1 MNAQATATTKPTWQ
15 PSAITRHLAL
25 LEAHAPI
32 SKRVLQA
39 GQHLYHA
46 VDTFDRLFIV
56 GTGMCKTTEVS
67 RDGRE
72 QVVAVHFKGDWI
84 GLGGI
89 AAGRYGCDA
98 IAMDTCEIWSVPY
111 DALLASCART
121 PALLE
126 VLHLAMSRELLRER
140 ATMLALCTL
149 PADARVAEFLRWWAT
164 ELDERGLRTDC
175 LRLPM
180 SRAEIGNFLG
190 MTLESVSRAFSR
202 LARSELIRFTDRSRR
217 DIEIP
222 ALAALGD
229 FSRRCIADRDG
240 AEVAL
245 H

>member
-1 MNAQATATTKPTWQ
+1 MNAPASQSNETSRQ
-15 PSAITRHLAL
+15 PSAITCQLAL
-25 LEAHAPI
+25 LAAHAPI
-32 SKRVLQA
+32 SRRVHHA
-39 GQHLYHA
+39 GEHIYHA
-46 VDTFDRLFIV
+46 VDAFDRLYVV
-56 GTGMCKTTEVS
+56 GAGLCKTIEVS

-72 QVVAVHFKGDWI
+72 QVVAVHFKGDWM

-89 AAGRYGCDA
+89 AAGHYGCDA
-98 IAMDTCEIWSVPY
+98 IAMDTCEVWSISY
-111 DALLASCART
+111 EALIQACART
-121 PALLE
+121 PALLS
-126 VLHLAMSRELLRER
+126 VMHLAMSRELLRER

-149 PADARVAEFLRWWAT
+149 PADARVAEFLRWWAA
-164 ELDERGLRTDC
+164 ELDERGMRTDC

-202 LARSELIRFTDRSRR
+202 LAKRELIRFTDRGRR

-229 FSRRCIADRDG
+229 FSRRCLADRDG
-240 AEVAL
+240 AVVAL